1 MTKAANSRSGIDR
14 RSLLKYS
21 VAGGAAL
28 ATGTVYAPAV
38 HAQAK
43 PIKLGYVS
51 PQTGP
56 LAAFAEADNFVLGQ
70 FREAMKGGL
79 KIGNATRPVEVSVRD
94 SQSNP
99 NRAAEVAKELIV
111 RDKVDLMLVA
121 STPETTNPVCTQCEI
136 EEVACVST
144 KAPWQPW
151 FIGQQANPGG
161 GPPAWKPFNYVY
173 HYFWGLEDVIAVF
186 TNMWSQV
193 ETNKSVGALF
203 PNDGDGNAW
212 GDKQVGFPPVLDKQ
226 GYKLT
231 DPGRYQNLTDNF
243 SAQITAFKNAQC
255 QIVTGVVLPPDFTTF
270 WKQALQQGFKP
281 KAASVG
287 KAILFPVA
295 VEALGKDGHNLSSEV
310 WWSPSH
316 PFKSSLTGQSA
327 KQLADAYEAA
337 TKKQW
342 TQPIGFIHSLFEVAT
357 DVLKRTTEIGNAKA
371 TVAAI
376 AATNLDTVVGKVA
389 WNGKGVPPFAAK
401 NVTKTPLVGGQ
412 WRIKDGNKYD
422 IVITDNRTA
431 PEIPVGGKME
441 AIG

>member
-1 MTKAANSRSGIDR
+1 MDAKTVGWRQNCGARTPVQSRNQGRRDRTWETTMTKADKNRGGVDR
-14 RSLLKYS
+14 RTLLRQAA
-21 VAGGAAL
+21 AGGMAL
-28 ATGTVYAPAV
+28 AAPVAAPAV
-38 HAQAK
+38 RAQAK

-70 FREAMKGGL
+70 FRQAMASGMS
-79 KIGNATRPVEVSVRD
+79 IGNQKRPVEVIVKD

-151 FIGQQANPGG
+151 FIGQQANPTG

-226 GYKLT
+226 G
-231 DPGRYQNLTDNF
+231 
-243 SAQITAFKNAQC
+243 
-255 QIVTGVVLPPDFTTF
+255 
-270 WKQALQQGFKP
+270 
-281 KAASVG
+281 
-287 KAILFPVA
+287 
-295 VEALGKDGHNLSSEV
+295 
-310 WWSPSH
+310 
-316 PFKSSLTGQSA
+316 
-327 KQLADAYEAA
+327 
-337 TKKQW
+337 
-342 TQPIGFIHSLFEVAT
+342 
-357 DVLKRTTEIGNAKA
+357 
-371 TVAAI
+371 
-376 AATNLDTVVGKVA
+376 
-389 WNGKGVPPFAAK
+389 
-401 NVTKTPLVGGQ
+401 
-412 WRIKDGNKYD
+412 
-422 IVITDNRTA
+422 
-431 PEIPVGGKME
+431 
-441 AIG
+441 

>member
-1 MTKAANSRSGIDR
+1 MPKQHRTFTR
-14 RSLLKYS
+14 RSFIKTS
-21 VAGGAAL
+21 AAAGVSLTASP
-28 ATGTVYAPAV
+28 VYAPAV
-38 HAQAK
+38 HAQIK

-70 FREAMKGGL
+70 FREAMKGGI
-79 KIGNATRPVEVSVRD
+79 KIGNATRPIEVSVRD

-243 SAQITAFKNAQC
+243 SAQITSFKNAQC

-327 KQLADAYEAA
+327 KQLADAYEGA

-357 DVLKRTTEIGNAKA
+357 DVLKRTKEVGNAKA
-371 TVAAI
+371 TVEAI

-389 WNGKGVPPFAAK
+389 WNGKGVPPFASK

-441 AIG
+441 AIT